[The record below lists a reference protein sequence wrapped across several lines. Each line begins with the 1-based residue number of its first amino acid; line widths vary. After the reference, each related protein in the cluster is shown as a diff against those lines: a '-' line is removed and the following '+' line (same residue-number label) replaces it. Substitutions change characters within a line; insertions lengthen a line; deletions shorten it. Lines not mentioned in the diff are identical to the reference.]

1 MNGIAAN
8 EITEV
13 LKVLNEALANNN
25 FTIDYLRKELAEA
38 ETEILNLRHENEELK
53 KEVEN
58 LRGDLDFYKP
68 KGSETK

>member
-1 MNGIAAN
+1 MN

-25 FTIDYLRKELAEA
+25 FTIEYLREELGKAQ
-38 ETEILNLRHENEELK
+38 TEISTLRRENEELK

-58 LRGDLDFYKP
+58 LRGDLDFYRP
-68 KGSETK
+68 KGSDKE